1 MSAALRYAPV
11 LLLCV
16 LWSGAARAA
25 APPDRGRHVAELVR
39 QLDDDR
45 FTVRQRADRAL
56 RKLGRPVVPQ
66 LRLELEHTKSVEVR
80 WRLTRIIYDLTVDE
94 RLPDLIR
101 ALGDSHADLRE
112 MADWELRRYGKAIV
126 PLLRKE
132 LTAKL
137 DKDRRVRLE
146 RIIAELSPLRRR

>member
-1 MSAALRYAPV
+1 MSAALRFAPI
-11 LLLCV
+11 LLLCALCPV
-16 LWSGAARAA
+16 SSRAA
-25 APPDRGRHVAELVR
+25 APPERSRHVAELVR
-39 QLDDDR
+39 KLDDDR

-66 LRLELEHTKSVEVR
+66 LRVELERTRSVEVR
-80 WRLTRIIYDLTVDE
+80 WRLTRIVYDLTVDE

-101 ALGDSHADLRE
+101 ALGDSRADLRE

-132 LTAKL
+132 LTPKL
-137 DKDRRVRLE
+137 EKDQRVRLE
-146 RIIAELSPLRRR
+146 RIIAELSPVRR